1 MKIVEFLRNEI
12 GAQGGIRTHKGL
24 LPTDLKSGE
33 RMEFKDEGLL
43 PSFELPKQL
52 GYAKPLFGVCLVS
65 TIVEHQ
71 GDSRDF

>member
-12 GAQGGIRTHKGL
+12 GAQGGIQTHTGS

-43 PSFELPKQL
+43 PSFELPKEI
-52 GYAKPLFGVCLVS
+52 GYAKPLLVS
-65 TIVEHQ
+65 VWCLL
-71 GDSRDF
+71 